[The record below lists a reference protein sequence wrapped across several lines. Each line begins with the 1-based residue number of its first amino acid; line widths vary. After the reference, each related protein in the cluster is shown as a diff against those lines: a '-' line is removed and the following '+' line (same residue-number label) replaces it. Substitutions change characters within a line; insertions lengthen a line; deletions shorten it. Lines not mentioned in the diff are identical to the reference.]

1 MNRGTSFRTASPLST
16 YSAGGLPRRWPQGAN
31 RSDPVLAASHQL
43 PSNARDHNGH
53 YFEAAAQRPF
63 EIPRSHTRLPTP
75 IHAESLGT
83 PNSTVQR
90 RQAAPS
96 APPLFYD
103 YSEQFQQE
111 LNYNIPLAETI
122 SRTTDVL
129 DENYMGDLHQI
140 SNDLAPDELSPV
152 DNRMARSRISGLG
165 DSGHVGHASATK
177 VSVRGMIEYPNL
189 MSWSGLNPN
198 VEQTYTDTSILH
210 ASSSPTEPASISG
223 RVESSRPM
231 PQDLSGTVGNSTEH
245 HTFSSY
251 RRGREDPTADFEHPI
266 EEMNGV
272 PFDQRNPSNSSNNSA
287 QESSNRKSPQFL
299 PNVGISLSAHS
310 SVRAQELY
318 VPEAD
323 AAKFSFESERAYVK
337 RLSHHENGS
346 ASVGSQAPFR
356 VPSQTDHSKIHSPVP
371 RRSLSSPRNRSRF
384 SSILS
389 IDEGLQEPNEPGAV
403 RHSISSTP
411 ENLTSSILINRT
423 LGSSRHTSGYRH
435 DPPKV
440 NGMADATEAELR
452 TDVESKEDPNP
463 YGLVYE
469 VQAQD
474 EPTET
479 QKDRDIFMEA
489 KASEAHT
496 PGAYHFIGQ
505 LAPEKHEQLP
515 VQVRSF
521 PSDASTAVHHN
532 AVAPAPSYNIAR
544 TMKELPPLPRNS
556 IFSIAPPAGQTATPL
571 PFSFTALRPEGKE
584 ETDSVTELGK
594 LAASYLD
601 HLDRVGTQTPT
612 SPHKVTSRAHSDNSS
627 SSVRPSSRPWN
638 SEENYPWSDWKQ
650 QLEIAV
656 PTSNPSDTE
665 ILVPTKA
672 PRFKLKL
679 HRSSPSTTAVKITKP
694 RPSDDVANVQKQNS
708 TASVPPKVMIT
719 YILVIHIPVT
729 MLTIRHRV
737 RGSAFLA
744 TSSKPRPLE
753 GGFP

>member
-31 RSDPVLAASHQL
+31 RSDPVLASPQL
-43 PSNARDHNGH
+43 PLNARNHNGH
-53 YFEAAAQRPF
+53 YFEAVARRPF
-63 EIPRSHTRLPTP
+63 EVPRAHTRLPTP

-90 RQAAPS
+90 IQAAPS

-111 LNYNIPLAETI
+111 LNYNIPLAEEI
-122 SRTTDVL
+122 PRTTDVL
-129 DENYMGDLHQI
+129 DEDYMRDLHQ
-140 SNDLAPDELSPV
+140 SPNDLAPDELLPV
-152 DNRMARSRISGLG
+152 DTRMPRSRIRGLR

-177 VSVRGMIEYPNL
+177 VSERGMIGHPNL
-189 MSWSGLNPN
+189 MSWNGLDPDI
-198 VEQTYTDTSILH
+198 EQTYADTSIGH
-210 ASSSPTEPASISG
+210 VSSSPKGPASNSG
-223 RVESSRPM
+223 RVDSSRPM
-231 PQDLSGTVGNSTEH
+231 PQDLSGTVGDTTGH
-245 HTFSSY
+245 HRFSSY
-251 RRGREDPTADFEHPI
+251 RRGREDPAAAFEHPI
-266 EEMNGV
+266 AEMNGV
-272 PFDQRNPSNSSNNSA
+272 PFDQRSPSNSSNNSA
-287 QESSNRKSPQFL
+287 QESSNRKSHQFR
-299 PNVGISLSAHS
+299 PNVGISPSAHN

-346 ASVGSQAPFR
+346 ATVGSQVFFR

-371 RRSLSSPRNRSRF
+371 RRSLSSPSNRSRF

-389 IDEGLQEPNEPGAV
+389 IDEGFEEPNEPGGV
-403 RHSISSTP
+403 RHSISPTP
-411 ENLTSSILINRT
+411 ENLTPSIPISSRP
-423 LGSSRHTSGYRH
+423 GPSRHTSGYRH

-440 NGMADATEAELR
+440 NGMADAIEAEQR
-452 TDVESKEDPNP
+452 TDVESKKDTNP
-463 YGLVYE
+463 YGLTCE

-474 EPTET
+474 DLAET
-479 QKDRDIFMEA
+479 QTIREIYMKA
-489 KASEAHT
+489 KASEADT
-496 PGAYHFIGQ
+496 PGVYHFKGQ
-505 LAPEKHEQLP
+505 SAPVKHEQLP
-515 VQVRSF
+515 VQVRSL
-521 PSDASTAVHHN
+521 PSDANTAVHHSD
-532 AVAPAPSYNIAR
+532 VAPAPSNKVVR
-544 TMKELPPLPRNS
+544 TMKELPPLPRSS
-556 IFSIAPPAGQTATPL
+556 IVSVAPPSGQTATPL

-612 SPHKVTSRAHSDNSS
+612 NPHKVTSRAHSDNSS
-627 SSVRPSSRPWN
+627 SPVRPSSRPWN
-638 SEENYPWSDWKQ
+638 SEEYYPWSDWKQ

-665 ILVPTKA
+665 ILVRTKA

-679 HRSSPSTTAVKITKP
+679 HRSSPSATTAVRFTEP
-694 RPSDDVANVQKQNS
+694 RQSDEVSNVQRQNS
-708 TASVPPKVMIT
+708 TASVPPKVVIT
-719 YILVIHIPVT
+719 NTLVT
-729 MLTIRHRV
+729 MLMIRHRV
-737 RGSAFLA
+737 RGSALLA

-753 GGFP
+753 GRFA